1 MTVEVAMTGEF
12 EIAGGTVTGREHV
25 TIGRNNQDAFCW
37 SATPEATV
45 AVVADGCGSGRY
57 SEVGAQLGARLLT
70 EALRSC
76 VRRFDRQEPAAAL
89 ESIRVQLLQRLGRLA
104 RGMGGSFSQVVGE
117 YFLFT
122 VQGFVIAPHLTT
134 VFGLGDGL
142 VSVNGGQRRLIAPNN
157 APAYIGY
164 GLLRDAESAAA
175 PRFDLHA
182 IVPTPDVQ
190 SVLVGTDGVGE
201 APAIAEFWTDDRYYA
216 NPYNVGRR
224 FVQWNRAHKP
234 GLLPDDTTLV
244 VARRARW

>member
-1 MTVEVAMTGEF
+1 MTTEF
-12 EIAGGTVTGREHV
+12 DIAGGTVTGREHV

-70 EALRSC
+70 EALRARAAWLDGDAP
-76 VRRFDRQEPAAAL
+76 VAAL
-89 ESIRVQLLQRLGRLA
+89 ERIRVSLLSRLRGLA
-104 RGMGGSFSQVVGE
+104 KGMGGSFRQVVGE

-122 VQGFVIAPHLTT
+122 VQAFVIAPRWTT
-134 VFGLGDGL
+134 VFGIGDGVL
-142 VSVNGGQRRLIAPNN
+142 AWNGEHRRLTATNN
-157 APAYIGY
+157 APAYLGY
-164 GLLRDAESAAA
+164 GLLGDPGSESA
-175 PRFDLHA
+175 PHFEVHA
-182 IVPTPDVQ
+182 VLATSAVQ
-190 SVLVGTDGVGE
+190 SILVGTDGMGE
-201 APAIAEFWTDDRYYA
+201 APSIAEFWNDDRYYA

-244 VARRARW
+244 VARRARQ